1 MSRRAPSLT
10 STSYAILGLLAI
22 KPYTTYE
29 LALQMERTYNQ
40 WWPRARSKIYEEPKT
55 LVAHGL
61 AGASKDR
68 VGKRPRTTYKITA
81 KGRRALAAWLR
92 VPGEGPSLEFEQ
104 MTKIFLA
111 DMGRKEDALATLEA
125 ARAWAADYMMGF
137 ADAARPY
144 LTDEGGP
151 FPDRLAPNMVVSR
164 FLLDFYELVYRWAEW
179 ASGVVDEWPNDVR
192 RAEPDL
198 SVLEDIVR
206 RGDELRAEERVLRRD
221 RLRDRRTGT
230 HHH

>member
-1 MSRRAPSLT
+1 MSRRVPGLT

-22 KPYTTYE
+22 RPYTTYE

-61 AGASKDR
+61 ASASKDH

-81 KGRRALAAWLR
+81 KGRRALGAWLR
-92 VPGEGPSLEFEQ
+92 DPGEGPSLEFEQ
-104 MTKIFLA
+104 MTKVFLA
-111 DMGRKEDALATLEA
+111 DQGRKEDALATLDA
-125 ARAWAADYMMGF
+125 ARAWAASYMIGF

-144 LTDEGGP
+144 LSGEGP

-179 ASGVVDEWPNDVR
+179 ASVVVDEWPDEIKEAR
-192 RAEPDL
+192 PDL
-198 SVLEDIVR
+198 TVLEEVVR
-206 RGDELRAEERVLRRD
+206 RGDELRTSMTAGGPHKV
-221 RLRDRRTGT
+221 
-230 HHH
+230 